1 MNAIYYLAYL
11 TLHNAIQFRDNLKD
25 TIQWIGRKME
35 SFFDDNSIT
44 TKTIETIRRN
54 TSNLKKPKHIA
65 YLFSDD
71 DLKDQKINEILKL
84 IIYSIAAN
92 IEYITL
98 YTPKG
103 IILLN
108 IFLMDN

>member
-11 TLHNAIQFRDNLKD
+11 TLHNEIQFRDNLKD

-35 SFFDDNSIT
+35 SFLDDNFIT
-44 TKTIETIRRN
+44 TKPKKTISTN
-54 TSNLKKPKHIA
+54 TSKLKKHKQIL